1 MVSKQRASRRYNRRI
16 ISRRF
21 RLIPN
26 SDVER
31 SDRRPVVTIDGPVGA
46 GKTTVAELVSS
57 ALDFLFVDTGLFY
70 RSVAWL
76 MLRRGLDP
84 ADGPAAAEVA
94 GELDL
99 ELKKILPGAV
109 RQTAIING
117 IEATDELYSPE
128 VENAVSIVARSPNV
142 RKALLPKQR
151 AMLQSGGVV
160 VAGRDIGTVIWPDA
174 ELKAYL
180 DASVT
185 ERARRKYEERLAMD
199 GAADYDEILGL
210 LRKRD
215 RIDSAREVSPLRI
228 PDGAEHI
235 DTNERS
241 AEEVAK
247 IIIEGLARK
256 VGTRPAT
263 PIAGD

>member
-1 MVSKQRASRRYNRRI
+1 M
-16 ISRRF
+16 
-21 RLIPN
+21 
-26 SDVER
+26 
-31 SDRRPVVTIDGPVGA
+31 DGPVGA

-84 ADGPAAAEVA
+84 ADESAAAEVA

-99 ELKKILPGAV
+99 ELKKTLPGAI
-109 RQTAIING
+109 RQTVIIDG

-128 VENAVSIVARSPNV
+128 VENAVSIVARSSRV
-142 RKALLPKQR
+142 REALLPKQR
-151 AMLQSGGVV
+151 AMLRSGGVV

-180 DASVT
+180 DASAA
-185 ERARRKYEERLAMD
+185 ERARRKYEERLGMH
-199 GAADYDEILGL
+199 GTADYDEILGL

-228 PDGAEHI
+228 PDGAEYI
-235 DTNERS
+235 DTNEMP
-241 AEEVAK
+241 AEEVAE
-247 IIIEGLARK
+247 IIIQALTRK
-256 VGTRPAT
+256 VGIKPAKS
-263 PIAGD
+263 IADD